1 MKIHYAVVFAGVAV
15 LGLGAIVGRGLAAP
29 AKAPVYVIVDI
40 NEITDADAFKDVLKM
55 GPADIVEAKAAD
67 GRFIARTENVTAL
80 DGAAPKGFVIIAFDN
95 AKKARSFYDNTKASN
110 AMRMKATKSRAFLVE
125 GL

>member
-1 MKIHYAVVFAGVAV
+1 MKIQHTVAFAVAAA
-15 LGLGAIVGRGLAAP
+15 LGLGAIAGRGLAAP
-29 AKAPVYVIVDI
+29 PKAPVYVVVDI

-67 GRFIARTENVTAL
+67 GRFIARTENVTPL
-80 DGAAPKGFVIIAFDN
+80 DGTAPKGFVIIAFDN
-95 AKKARSFYDNTKASN
+95 AKKAKLFYDNTKASN